1 MNTTAESYN
10 LQAFIQELVERYRR
24 VPCVLCGEIHPLQM
38 HCYPERKIR
47 DPKQGTNQI
56 ILIVSILCERAKQ
69 LGRQY
74 TKRMLP
80 EFVIPECNIRH
91 DRVLAVVADQQGERI
106 DISLACEI
114 LGTVCERTIRR
125 HVQAIQRMI
134 TEAMKEAAELLAR
147 LLSFGIL
154 PDMKVCETLY
164 GRLVGLVGRLNEA
177 ARKMGG
183 GGGKPV
189 TEGACTHRVY
199 CYRRSRKDLSV
210 SLSLVFRSLL
220 IFDTS

>member
-1 MNTTAESYN
+1 M
-10 LQAFIQELVERYRR
+10 
-24 VPCVLCGEIHPLQM
+24 CGEIHPLQV

-69 LGRQY
+69 LGKQY

-91 DRVLAVVADQQGERI
+91 DRVLAVVAGQQAERI
-106 DISLACEI
+106 DISLAGEI

-125 HVQAIQRMI
+125 HVRAIEGMI
-134 TEAMKEAAELLAR
+134 TEAMKEAAELLAT
-147 LLSFGIL
+147 LLSFGVV
-154 PDMKVCETLY
+154 PDMKVCDTLY
-164 GRLVGLVGRLNEA
+164 GRLVSVVEQLNEA

-183 GGGKPV
+183 GRGKPI

-199 CYRRSRKDLSV
+199 CYRRSRKDLSI
-210 SLSLVFRSLL
+210 SLSLVFRILL
-220 IFDTS
+220 FFDTS